1 MAKTNAAPVVEPTI
15 EPTPEVNAGNSVN
28 LEGVSA
34 GTSVTLADGT
44 VITNY

>member
-1 MAKTNAAPVVEPTI
+1 MAKSAPTQAEVKPEETPAVEASNP
-15 EPTPEVNAGNSVN
+15 VN
-28 LEGVSA
+28 LEGVAA